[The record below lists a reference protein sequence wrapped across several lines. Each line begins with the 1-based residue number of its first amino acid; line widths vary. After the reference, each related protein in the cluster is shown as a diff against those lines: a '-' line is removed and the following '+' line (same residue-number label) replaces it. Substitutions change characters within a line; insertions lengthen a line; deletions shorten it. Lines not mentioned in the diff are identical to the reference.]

1 MTLSVAADRVAAR
14 VGYLC
19 VGRDVTEAR
28 DSQEMLMAAL
38 EKERLAVQRMRAL
51 DAAKNEFVSTVS
63 HELRTPVTSIV
74 GYTEFLQ
81 DGTLVEPAEE
91 RLAQQPDDA
100 GDAEH
105 EHHAQP
111 GEAAS
116 LGTAAPGA
124 SVDPQPTEIRDVGRG
139 GGGRG
144 HDEGAEPRRLG
155 AAGQSRR
162 VSWRFDMRVIVWRM
176 PLPRRPGFTF
186 PLRLPPRVCF
196 WALGMVTSGRTR
208 DGTPPPAGPRSDFGA
223 CRGSRLPSSRHAAPC
238 SPCRP
243 RLARPAGRR
252 RHVAGRLFEESL
264 LPPPGPRTCGPGDA
278 PHDGADPRGAV
289 AAGSSHA

>member
-1 MTLSVAADRVAAR
+1 MTTLRYVTCDVFTDRRFGGNPLAVVLDAEDPSVKLDRAI
-14 VGYLC
+14 
-19 VGRDVTEAR
+19 
-28 DSQEMLMAAL
+28 AAL
-38 EKERLAVQRMRAL
+38 TTDAL
-51 DAAKNEFVSTVS
+51 
-63 HELRTPVTSIV
+63 
-74 GYTEFLQ
+74 
-81 DGTLVEPAEE
+81 
-91 RLAQQPDDA
+91 
-100 GDAEH
+100 
-105 EHHAQP
+105 
-111 GEAAS
+111 
-116 LGTAAPGA
+116 
-124 SVDPQPTEIRDVGRG
+124 
-139 GGGRG
+139 
-144 HDEGAEPRRLG
+144 
-155 AAGQSRR
+155 
-162 VSWRFDMRVIVWRM
+162 DMRVIVWRM